1 MFFLIANNAT
11 AMLITFAVNLIL
23 FYLTFYARTPRAMRP
38 YAVII
43 RIHVFADL
51 ISETANF
58 VTSIVWVAVNDA
70 FFVTSLGILQWRIT
84 PNTIRIAVLV
94 YNWLG
99 IKKLGS

>member
-1 MFFLIANNAT
+1 MFFLIANNAA
-11 AMLITFAVNLIL
+11 AMLITFVVNLIL
-23 FYLTFYARTPRAMRP
+23 LYLTFHAHTPRAMRP

-58 VTSIVWVAVNDA
+58 VTSTVYVAVGGIYY
-70 FFVTSLGILQWRIT
+70 VTSLGILEWRIT
-84 PNTIRIAVLV
+84 PNALWIAMLV

-99 IKKLGS
+99 MKILES